1 MLSEIS
7 VQLTQV
13 IEKRKLKE
21 KIEGDLAQVTQD
33 LDTQNKRMAEL
44 EQRLKKEQ
52 VDVERLERLSLAG
65 LFYSVL
71 GSREQQ
77 TEKERQELLA
87 AQLKYQQA
95 RQTIHALHSDQA
107 DLEARLKN
115 LQGVEDEYSALM
127 AHKEILLSQLN
138 PQIAAGMTHLSMQI
152 ADRNAEKREVD
163 EALAAASLALESLD
177 QVIESLENAE
187 GWGYWDILGG
197 NLLTTAL
204 KHSHIDDARAAV
216 EDAQAQISRFN
227 RELADV
233 KRSTNIA
240 IEIGGLEI
248 FADYFLDGLIVDW
261 IVQSKIQESLEQ
273 SRQTK
278 AGIARAVENLN
289 QLKSNLF
296 SQLQD
301 LSDQHTRLIEQS

>member
-13 IEKRKLKE
+13 IGKRKLKE
-21 KIEGDLAQVTQD
+21 KIEGDLAQVNQD
-33 LDTQNKRMAEL
+33 LDTQYKRMAEL

-65 LFYSVL
+65 LFYLVL

-95 RQTIHALHSDQA
+95 RQTINALHSDQA

-115 LQGVEDEYSALM
+115 LQGVEDEYTALK

-138 PQIAAGMTHLSMQI
+138 PQISAGMTHLSMQI

-289 QLKSNLF
+289 HLKSNLF

-301 LSDQHTRLIEQS
+301 LSDQRTRLIEQS